1 MELNGNAQSLIMRS
15 MKLLRDQLESEK
27 RDDDRPILTDI
38 LNDSISTLNDLINR
52 VELSSVRSP
61 RRLTV
66 FRSVPLSRTS
76 TASGT

>member
-1 MELNGNAQSLIMRS
+1 MELNGDAQSLIMRS

-52 VELSSVRSP
+52 VEYEGYIFTLIDEW
-61 RRLTV
+61 
-66 FRSVPLSRTS
+66 
-76 TASGT
+76 

>member
-38 LNDSISTLNDLINR
+38 LNDSISTLDDLINR
-52 VELSSVRSP
+52 VEYEGYIFTLIDEW
-61 RRLTV
+61 
-66 FRSVPLSRTS
+66 
-76 TASGT
+76 